1 MGVEPTMADLQSAA
15 LATWLR
21 SHHALAFQGFNGP
34 ATTGQGR
41 SAIVLVENPTHES
54 ISELQDRETLPITT
68 PKSSHKLPYELN
80 SRCNP

>member
-21 SHHALAFQGFNGP
+21 SHHAVAFQGFNGL
-34 ATTGQGR
+34 AATGQGR
-41 SAIVLVENPTHES
+41 SSIVPIENETDES
-54 ISELQDRETLPITT
+54 ISELQDRETLPTTT
-68 PKSSHKLPYELN
+68 PKSANKLPYELN

>member
-21 SHHALAFQGFNGP
+21 SHHAAAFQGFNGP
-34 ATTGQGR
+34 ATAGQDR
-41 SAIVLVENPTHES
+41 SAFVLIENVTDGR
-54 ISELQDRETLPITT
+54 ISELQDRETLPTTT
-68 PKSSHKLPYELN
+68 PKNWNKLPYELN

>member
-21 SHHALAFQGFNGP
+21 SHHAVAFQGFNGP
-34 ATTGQGR
+34 ATAGQDR
-41 SAIVLVENPTHES
+41 SAFVLIENVTDGR
-54 ISELQDRETLPITT
+54 ISELQNRETLPITT
-68 PKSSHKLPYELN
+68 PRNWNKLPYELN

>member
-21 SHHALAFQGFNGP
+21 SHHAVAFQGFNGP
-34 ATTGQGR
+34 AATGQGR
-41 SAIVLVENPTHES
+41 SSIVPIENATDES
-54 ISELQDRETLPITT
+54 ISELQDRETLPTTT
-68 PKSSHKLPYELN
+68 PKIANKLPYELN

>member
-1 MGVEPTMADLQSAA
+1 VGVEPTMADLQSAA

-21 SHHALAFQGFNGP
+21 SHHAIAFQGFNGP
-34 ATTGQGR
+34 ATAGQGR
-41 SAIVLVENPTHES
+41 SAFVQIENVTVGS

-68 PKSSHKLPYELN
+68 PKSSNKLPYELN